1 MWACIHALHALH
13 GCVPLVYC
21 SVHDPC
27 FMSQPK
33 HSQEDQA
40 RLASHAAAST
50 SKASSS
56 SSSRR
61 DGDFTSPQQR
71 ALFSLFDSYAD
82 VFHAAKPYPGGPGWM
97 PGRTDEVGV
106 FVFDFV
112 FGFLLAR

>member
-1 MWACIHALHALH
+1 
-13 GCVPLVYC
+13 
-21 SVHDPC
+21 
-27 FMSQPK
+27 MSQPK

-50 SKASSS
+50 SKASS

-97 PGRTDEVGV
+97 PGQTDEVGV
-106 FVFDFV
+106 FVVDFV